1 MEETTQNPSVSFDR
15 VVALNEA
22 AKELLERSLKVNLL
36 ALNAM
41 VQSKRSGGAC
51 RGFDEVSAQM
61 RSWSQQ
67 LHGQLRS
74 LGQLSQTTVRDLSL
88 YEKQRRL
95 SRLLERAIESVAT
108 VSSSAVLQRSRA
120 ELEANLLGLESG
132 RRRLSLLIDDLV
144 QLGMMASVLSRSAM
158 IEAQSGPAEIRQQL
172 SDVSREFYDN
182 AEAVVETL
190 RALLKSIRSE

>member
-1 MEETTQNPSVSFDR
+1 MEEANLDPSLDFDR

-22 AKELLERSLKVNLL
+22 AKALLERSLKVNLL

-74 LGQLSQTTVRDLSL
+74 LGHLSQTTVRDLSL

-95 SRLLERAIESVAT
+95 SRLLERAVASVTA
-108 VSSSAVLQRSRA
+108 VSAAAALERSRA
-120 ELEANLLGLESG
+120 ELDSNLLGLESG

-158 IEAQSGPAEIRQQL
+158 IEAQSGPVEIRQQL
-172 SDVSREFYDN
+172 SEVSREFYDN

-190 RALLKSIRSE
+190 RVLLKSIRSE